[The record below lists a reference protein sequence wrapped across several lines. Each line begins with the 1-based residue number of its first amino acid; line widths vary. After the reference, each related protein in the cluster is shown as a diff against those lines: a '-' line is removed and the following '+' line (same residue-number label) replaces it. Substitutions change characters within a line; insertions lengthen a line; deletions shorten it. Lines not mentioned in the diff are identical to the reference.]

1 MSRQKKSRK
10 PAPLGPSQ
18 KPRVKKSERE
28 LNKDKKVKKTKGR
41 SSGSRNN
48 PVVQTNKSNQPAKST
63 DPRHGS
69 KKPIALSPAEVETVV
84 IPDFKPQVKLKKVQP
99 EDISPEQELE
109 QIEADPRLME
119 LLDRTDAGE
128 VLTGK
133 DAKYFNAK
141 TARHEQLMDILGL
154 SYGSDEDDDDW
165 EDDEDLDDEFDND
178 QAKSLIEQWE
188 EDDTDDEGDN

>member
-1 MSRQKKSRK
+1 MSRQKRSRK

-18 KPRVKKSERE
+18 KPRVKKSERQQAQ
-28 LNKDKKVKKTKGR
+28 DKKIKKTKGR
-41 SSGSRNN
+41 DSGSRNN
-48 PVVQTNKSNQPAKST
+48 PITKDTKGNQPTKSN

-69 KKPIALSPAEVETVV
+69 KKPIALNAAEVETVV

-99 EDISPEQELE
+99 EQISPEQELE
-109 QIEADPRLME
+109 QIEADQRLME

-141 TARHEQLMDILGL
+141 TARHEELMDILGL
-154 SYGSDEDDDDW
+154 SYGSDEDDW
-165 EDDEDLDDEFDND
+165 EDDESLDDDFDND

-188 EDDTDDEGDN
+188 DDDGDDS